1 LGKSGFKYENGD
13 GVLVKIGGNSF
24 EAIVNFYD
32 EEAKLYEVKWAHYR
46 GYYDVS
52 SKDMKPLKQQLAI
65 MPSADSELNTNDM
78 KIAGVIPF
86 TDDLLIHSS
95 PITPSSF
102 ETPSRLH
109 KFSNHATQAKGE
121 LGCIRPEYA

>member
-1 LGKSGFKYENGD
+1 MGKSGSRYESGD
-13 GVLVKIGGNSF
+13 GVLVEIGGNSF

-46 GYYDVS
+46 GCYDVS

-65 MPSADSELNTNDM
+65 IPSADSELNTNDM
-78 KIAGVIPF
+78 KVAGVIPF
-86 TDDLLIHSS
+86 PHSS

-102 ETPSRLH
+102 ETPGRLR
-109 KFSNHATQAKGE
+109 KFSEHATHATGD
-121 LGCIRPEYA
+121 LRFIRPEYA